1 VAESRNPD
9 TRPDSA
15 EVGRTFTVNRTV
27 LALSHSFEREKIHT
41 FSLRKY
47 GEACRIDSLHNM
59 PRKDRVLIVDD
70 EAFIRMALSEA
81 LRSWD
86 YEPLGAGKIAEATKV
101 FDEAEPSVV
110 LLDIDL
116 PDGSG
121 LDLLTE
127 IKAKRPETIVVMI
140 TGSVDVPDVLAALRG
155 GAHDFIGKPVRLEEL
170 RITLR
175 NAVETKELRS
185 EVNRTRREQSQ
196 RFSFSEIIGESAAL
210 QKAID
215 LAKRVAA
222 SDVMSIL
229 LFGETG
235 TGKDLFARAIH
246 YASERAN
253 APYLAINCAALPAT
267 LIESELFGYEKGA
280 FTDAKQRKEGLFE
293 QARGGTIFL
302 DEIGELELPL
312 QAKLL
317 RVLEEGTFRRVG
329 GLKDI
334 PLDARIIAA
343 SNRDLK
349 KTSEE
354 GGFRLDLY
362 FRLSVIQIDIP
373 PLCERGDDVLFLA
386 EHYIERANTKRRQ
399 GMLKGLSDDVKRIF
413 KSYRWS
419 GNVREL
425 RNVIERA
432 SILEDG
438 ELITTAHLPAD
449 LAEQTPERAGRRSS
463 VVSLPAG
470 GIALETVEIE
480 LSKQAMEMSGGN
492 LTQAAKL
499 LDISRD
505 QLRYKLKK
513 SGEYRGASNG

>member
-1 VAESRNPD
+1 MSQN
-9 TRPDSA
+9 
-15 EVGRTFTVNRTV
+15 
-27 LALSHSFEREKIHT
+27 KQ
-41 FSLRKY
+41 K
-47 GEACRIDSLHNM
+47 
-59 PRKDRVLIVDD
+59 VLIVDD
-70 EAFIRMALSEA
+70 EPFIRIALGEA

-86 YEPLGAGKIAEATKV
+86 YEPIEAGKVAEAISV
-101 FDEAEPSVV
+101 FNEVEPPVV

-121 LDLLTE
+121 LDVLND
-127 IKAKRPETIVVMI
+127 IKRQRPETIVVMI
-140 TGSVDVPDVLAALRG
+140 TGSVDVPNALAALRG

-170 RITLR
+170 RVTLR
-175 NAVETKELRS
+175 NAFETKDLRE
-185 EVNRTRREQSQ
+185 EVKRVRRERAQK
-196 RFSFSEIIGESAAL
+196 FSFSEIIGKSPAL
-210 QKAID
+210 KKAID
-215 LAKRVAA
+215 IAQRVG
-222 SDVMSIL
+222 SSEVTSIL
-229 LFGETG
+229 LYGETG

-246 YASERAN
+246 HSSERAN

-293 QARGGTIFL
+293 QAQGGTIFL
-302 DEIGELELPL
+302 DEIGELELGL

-317 RVLEEGTFRRVG
+317 RVLEEGSFRRVG

-373 PLCERGDDVLFLA
+373 PLRERGDDVLLLA
-386 EHYIERANTKRRQ
+386 QHYIDIANTKRRQ
-399 GMLKGLSDDVKRIF
+399 GPLQGLSDDVKRIF
-413 KSYRWS
+413 RNYEWA

-438 ELITTAHLPAD
+438 ELVTTAHLPAD
-449 LAEQTPERAGRRSS
+449 LAPGGQSISYSTN
-463 VVSLPAG
+463 VISLPAG

-480 LSKQAMEMSGGN
+480 LSKQAMQMSGGN

-513 SGEYRGASNG
+513 SGDYQPPAD